1 MRVTITLDFY
11 DGRKNKVRVLDLAD
25 GFSMQDLMFALMRR
39 EVAGVT
45 ITRYRKLTDMAEMTE
60 AEGGDE

>member
-25 GFSMQDLMFALMRR
+25 GFSMQDVMFALMRR

-60 AEGGDE
+60 AEEGC

>member
-60 AEGGDE
+60 AEEGC

>member
-25 GFSMQDLMFALMRR
+25 GFSMQDLLFALMRR

-60 AEGGDE
+60 AEEGC